1 MMDELRRTI
10 VFHDRILLAY
20 PFPNPATINYY
31 SSGDLLCSYEIN
43 VFLYHDLSVVLD
55 YAKEEE
61 ADRDETDL
69 LLGWYLTGHSI
80 WDNPDGYTQEDGG
93 PMDFISSL
101 RENAEEFLDDAEEE
115 FLDNYF
121 VDLP

>member
-1 MMDELRRTI
+1 MKDELSRTI
-10 VFHDRILLAY
+10 VFHDRTLLAY

-31 SSGDLLCSYEIN
+31 SNGDLLCSYEIN

-55 YAKEEE
+55 YAKKAN

-80 WDNPDGYTQEDGG
+80 WNNPNRCTREDGS

-101 RENAEEFLDDAEEE
+101 REREKGFDDCDE
-115 FLDNYF
+115 LS
-121 VDLP
+121 